1 MIEGEKVRQHGG
13 SNNRH
18 FKLECVK
25 KALQP
30 IFVNIED
37 QEPQLVNWDH
47 PAVDLNHNLINSNK
61 KPVPQKLIQKIRS
74 QMMQR
79 SAESPEDYYP
89 EDLEKI
95 NWSDWAVARF
105 IPDDY
110 SGSAEKII
118 ESIDSCLKWRKAY
131 GIREI
136 RLNSFPSEFFTIGLF
151 ELGTNADNGM
161 PVIYIRA
168 CKYKKIS
175 ELAEQFERF
184 GSCLY
189 ETLDSNPMTGQ
200 QRLTAFLD
208 LKGVSLE
215 SVDVPTFRHFLDLMF
230 NYFPNILQQAFV
242 VDVSW
247 FLRPIVFLI
256 LKVIPEHYTK
266 HVRIVT
272 RSELRSSYDAAG
284 VPEELGGSLI
294 TGPLPPNGSSVTLD
308 EFVRLH
314 NIPASVVAKA
324 KKIYK
329 LQ

>member
-1 MIEGEKVRQHGG
+1 MIDGEKVRQHG
-13 SNNRH
+13 SSNRH

-30 IFVNIED
+30 IFVNSED
-37 QEPQLVNWDH
+37 PENQLVNWDP
-47 PAVDLNHNLINSNK
+47 PADLNHNHVNNNK
-61 KPVPQKLIQKIRS
+61 KLVPQRLIQKIRS
-74 QMMQR
+74 QMIRR
-79 SAESPEDYYP
+79 SAECPEHYYP

-95 NWSDWAVARF
+95 KWSDWAVARF

-110 SGSAEKII
+110 SGPGEKIV
-118 ESIDSCLKWRKAY
+118 ESIDSCLKWRKEY

-266 HVRIVT
+266 NVRIVT
-272 RSELRSSYDAAG
+272 RAELSTSYDHSG
-284 VPEELGGSLI
+284 VPEELGGTMI
-294 TGPLPPNGSSVTLD
+294 TGPLPADGSAISLD
-308 EFVRLH
+308 DFVRLH
-314 NIPASVVAKA
+314 GIPASVLAKA

-329 LQ
+329 LP